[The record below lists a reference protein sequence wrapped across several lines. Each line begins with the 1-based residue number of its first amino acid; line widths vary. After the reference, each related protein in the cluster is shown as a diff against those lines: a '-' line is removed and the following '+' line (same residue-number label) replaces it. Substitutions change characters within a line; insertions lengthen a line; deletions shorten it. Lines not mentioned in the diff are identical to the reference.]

1 MARQPFP
8 TSVPYLQSLE
18 GLHRLHALAVA
29 GEDDS
34 PEADEVRD
42 GLEVHW
48 RGLSDAE
55 RKRLTGL
62 SEDLYSISSKPDLIL
77 PMSPEAQRRLVLAL
91 EARRKGEWDEALE
104 VLRQTRPYLEPAVL
118 SYLRGSIWQAA
129 GDDATAALFLRH
141 ASESE
146 RRESASLPASV
157 GSGSETLPQTSTGEN
172 QGYP

>member
-1 MARQPFP
+1 MVRQPFT
-8 TSVPYLQSLE
+8 TSDRYLQSIQ

-34 PEADEVRD
+34 PEAEAIRD
-42 GLEVHW
+42 GLEVPW

-62 SEDLYSISSKPDLIL
+62 SEDLYSISSQPDLLL
-77 PMSPEAQRRLVLAL
+77 PMDSEVQHKLVAAL
-91 EARRKGEWDEALE
+91 EARRNGEWDEALE
-104 VLRQTRPYLEPAVL
+104 VLRQLTRYLEPAVL
-118 SYLRGSIWQAA
+118 SYLRGSVWLAA

-146 RRESASLPASV
+146 RWEAASV
-157 GSGSETLPQTSTGEN
+157 GSGSDTLPQTSTGQN
-172 QGYP
+172 